1 MQRHMEGINFRERN
15 AGPQIDQNMRDEG
28 KCVCV
33 CVCVYSTFAMQFK
46 LWILHLSIFHQAV
59 EITFEKLMIC
69 LIVLYYYKYI

>member
-1 MQRHMEGINFRERN
+1 MEGINFRERN

-46 LWILHLSIFHQAV
+46 L
-59 EITFEKLMIC
+59 
-69 LIVLYYYKYI
+69 